1 MKLFDFAQNTPD
13 PNWNTKDDG
22 VMGGKSES
30 RLCESPEGAT
40 FEGTVSRKNFGGFCY
55 VRSPKI
61 EKNLS
66 DYAAFKIEAK
76 SDGTAF
82 RLLAY
87 TSDRSKS
94 YRSPLIELEEKFEI
108 VEIPF
113 KKLYPYFWG
122 WKNPFAT
129 RFKPENFKQIGF
141 QTEYKSTGHFQINF
155 KSIEV
160 TL

>member
-1 MKLFDFAQNTPD
+1 MKLFNFKKETPNV
-13 PNWNTKDDG
+13 NWNTEDDG

-30 RLCESPEGAT
+30 RLCESPEGAK
-40 FEGTVSRKNFGGFCY
+40 FEGSVSRKNFGGFCY

-61 EKNLS
+61 EKDLTG
-66 DYAAFKIEAK
+66 YRAFKLETK

-94 YRSPLIELEEKFEI
+94 YRSPLIEVGSEYET
-108 VEIPF
+108 VEVPF

-129 RFKPENFKQIGF
+129 RFKPKNFKQIGF
-141 QTEYKSTGHFQINF
+141 QTEYKSTGDFQINF
-155 KSIEV
+155 KLVEV
-160 TL
+160 I